1 MLASMYAALLLFSLS
16 GCSEE
21 YIETEKPAADAE
33 EGTVTT
39 ASVTFSLQGEDA
51 SRALPAIDFTRF
63 DVKAYI
69 FQAYKKDK
77 PISGWSDKWSDYEFT
92 DFDGQDNPADITSN
106 EFTLNLPVKK
116 HNAPS
121 SDEKYQYKV
130 VFLAAPKGSSVLP
143 TPEKS
148 WEVGDGFGEKK
159 YHDFPYDFD
168 DDRRI
173 ASTNLFNWYA
183 DETQGTDNAVY
194 RDVAEVLSNDKKDFD
209 DIAFATDINK
219 ILVELR
225 HKDGAFRLTVKQT
238 VLSEAN
244 RAKAT
249 KASLT
254 IGNVPQQM
262 CLKGSTEWENDEVT
276 CTGAQEYTKK
286 FGIDL
291 STDDAVLE
299 IHSLPQEEGISC
311 TVKLYDEAGNVY
323 CENSFAPEAGVKIHP
338 NKISKV
344 TLDAKGFEFGIQ
356 LEDDAWDGP
365 ND

>member
-51 SRALPAIDFTRF
+51 SRALTAIDSTRF

-77 PISGWSDKWSDYEFT
+77 PIGGWSDKWSDYEFT

-106 EFTLNLPVKK
+106 MFTLKLPVKK
-116 HNAPS
+116 DNHLS
-121 SDEKYQYKV
+121 SSAEKYQYKV

-143 TPEKS
+143 TPEKYWGNYNFS
-148 WEVGDGFGEKK
+148 YEDEALTK
-159 YHDFPYDFD
+159 P
-168 DDRRI
+168 
-173 ASTNLFNWYA
+173 FNWYA
-183 DETQGTDNAVY
+183 NKTQGTDNAVY
-194 RDVAEVLSNDKKDFD
+194 RDVAKVLSNDKEDLD
-209 DIAFATDINK
+209 SIAFTTDINE
-219 ILVELR
+219 IPVELR

-254 IGNVPQQM
+254 VGNVPKQM
-262 CLKGSTEWENDEVT
+262 YLKGSTEWENDEVT
-276 CTGAQEYTKK
+276 CTGTQEYTKE

-291 STDDAVLE
+291 LTDDAVLE

-311 TVKLYDEAGNVY
+311 TVKLYDGAGNVY
-323 CENSFAPEAGVKIHP
+323 CENSFTPEAGVKIHP
-338 NKISKV
+338 NMISKV
-344 TLDAKGFEFGIQ
+344 TLDAKGFEFDIQ

>member
-51 SRALPAIDFTRF
+51 SRALTAIDFTRF

-69 FQAYKKDK
+69 FQANKK
-77 PISGWSDKWSDYEFT
+77 ISGWSDNWSDYEFT

-106 EFTLNLPVKK
+106 KFTLNLPVKK
-116 HNAPS
+116 DNHLS

-130 VFLAAPKGSSVLP
+130 VFLAAPKESSVLP
-143 TPEKS
+143 TPEKY
-148 WEVGDGFGEKK
+148 WEVGDLEEE
-159 YHDFPYDFD
+159 YHDFLYDFD
-168 DDRRI
+168 DDDRI

-183 DETQGTDNAVY
+183 DKAQGTDNAVY
-194 RDVAEVLSNDKKDFD
+194 RDVAEVLSNDKEDFD
-209 DIAFATDINK
+209 SIAFTTDINK
-219 ILVELR
+219 IPVELR

-262 CLKGSTEWENDEVT
+262 YLKGSTEPKNDEVA
-276 CTGAQEYTKK
+276 CTGAQEYTKE

-291 STDDAVLE
+291 SADDAVLE

-311 TVKLYDEAGNVY
+311 TVKLYDGAGNVY
-323 CENSFAPEAGVKIHP
+323 CENSFTPEAGVKIRP
-338 NKISKV
+338 NMTSKV

>member
-21 YIETEKPAADAE
+21 YIETEKPADGAE

-51 SRALPAIDFTRF
+51 SRALTAIDFTRF

-69 FQAYKKDK
+69 FQANKK
-77 PISGWSDKWSDYEFT
+77 ISGWSDNWSDYEFT
-92 DFDGQDNPADITSN
+92 DFDEQDNPADITSN
-106 EFTLNLPVKK
+106 EFTLSLPVKK
-116 HNAPS
+116 DNILS

-130 VFLAAPKGSSVLP
+130 VFLAAPKLSSVLP
-143 TPEKS
+143 APEKFWGNYNFS
-148 WEVGDGFGEKK
+148 YEDKALTDV
-159 YHDFPYDFD
+159 
-168 DDRRI
+168 
-173 ASTNLFNWYA
+173 FNWYA

-194 RDVAEVLSNDKKDFD
+194 RDVAKVLSNDEKDFD
-209 DIAFATDINK
+209 NIAFTTDINE
-219 ILVELR
+219 IPVELR

-254 IGNVPQQM
+254 VGNVPQQM
-262 CLKGSTEWENDEVT
+262 YLKGSTEWENDEVA

-286 FGIDL
+286 FGINLLTGDE
-291 STDDAVLE
+291 VLE

-311 TVKLYDEAGNVY
+311 TVKLYDGAGNVY
-323 CENSFAPEAGVKIHP
+323 CENSFTPEAGVKIRP

>member
-51 SRALPAIDFTRF
+51 SRALTAIDFTRF

-69 FQAYKKDK
+69 FQANKKNGL
-77 PISGWSDKWSDYEFT
+77 IGGWSDKWSDYEFT

-106 EFTLNLPVKK
+106 EFTLSLPVKK
-116 HNAPS
+116 DNTL

-143 TPEKS
+143 APEKS
-148 WEVGDGFGEKK
+148 WEVGDLEEE
-159 YHDFPYDFD
+159 YHDFLYDFD
-168 DDRRI
+168 DDDRI

-183 DETQGTDNAVY
+183 DKAQGTDNAVY
-194 RDVAEVLSNDKKDFD
+194 RDVAEVLSNDKEDFD
-209 DIAFATDINK
+209 DIAFTTDINE
-219 ILVELR
+219 IPVELR

-262 CLKGSTEWENDEVT
+262 YLKGSTEWKNDEVA

-291 STDDAVLE
+291 STGDAVLE
-299 IHSLPQEEGISC
+299 MHSLPQEEGISC

-323 CENSFAPEAGVKIHP
+323 CENSFTPEAGVKIRP
-338 NKISKV
+338 NMISKV

>member
-130 VFLAAPKGSSVLP
+130 VFLAAPKESSVFP
-143 TPEKS
+143 APKKS
-148 WEVGDGFGEKK
+148 WGDYNFSYE
-159 YHDFPYDFD
+159 DE
-168 DDRRI
+168 
-173 ASTNLFNWYA
+173 ALTNPFNWYA
-183 DETQGTDNAVY
+183 DETKGTDNAVY
-194 RDVAEVLSNDKKDFD
+194 RDVAEVLSNDKEDFD
-209 DIAFATDINK
+209 SIAFTTDINK
-219 ILVELR
+219 IPVELR

-262 CLKGSTEWENDEVT
+262 CLKGSTEWKNDEVT
-276 CTGAQEYTKK
+276 CTGTQEYTKE
-286 FGIDL
+286 FDIDL
-291 STDDAVLE
+291 LTGDAVLE

-338 NKISKV
+338 NMTSKV

>member
-51 SRALPAIDFTRF
+51 SRALTAIDFTRF

-69 FQAYKKDK
+69 FQANKK
-77 PISGWSDKWSDYEFT
+77 INGWSDKWSDYEFT
-92 DFDGQDNPADITSN
+92 DVDGQDNPANITSN
-106 EFTLNLPVKK
+106 EFTLNLLVKK
-116 HNAPS
+116 DNILS
-121 SDEKYQYKV
+121 SNEKYQYKV

-143 TPEKS
+143 APKKS
-148 WEVGDGFGEKK
+148 LGNYNFSYEDE
-159 YHDFPYDFD
+159 
-168 DDRRI
+168 
-173 ASTNLFNWYA
+173 ALTNPFNWYA
-183 DETQGTDNAVY
+183 NEAQGTDNAVY
-194 RDVAEVLSNDKKDFD
+194 RDVAEVLSNDKEDLD
-209 DIAFATDINK
+209 SIAFTTDINK
-219 ILVELR
+219 IPVELR

-254 IGNVPQQM
+254 IGNVPRQM
-262 CLKGSTEWENDEVT
+262 YLKGSTEPKYDEVT
-276 CTGAQEYTKK
+276 CTGTQEYTKE
-286 FGIDL
+286 FGINL
-291 STDDAVLE
+291 SADDAVLE

-311 TVKLYDEAGNVY
+311 TVKLYDGAGNVY
-323 CENSFAPEAGVKIHP
+323 CENSFTPKAGVKIHP

>member
-51 SRALPAIDFTRF
+51 SRALKAIDFDHF

-69 FQAYKKDK
+69 FQANKKD
-77 PISGWSDKWSDYEFT
+77 IGGWSDKWSDYEFT
-92 DFDGQDNPADITSN
+92 DFDRFTDFERQDNPADITSN
-106 EFTLNLPVKK
+106 EFELKLPVKK
-116 HNAPS
+116 DNHLFS
-121 SDEKYQYKV
+121 SAEKYQYKV
-130 VFLAAPKGSSVLP
+130 VFLAAPKESSVLP
-143 TPEKS
+143 DP
-148 WEVGDGFGEKK
+148 KK
-159 YHDFPYDFD
+159 YGGDYNFSYEDEALTD
-168 DDRRI
+168 V
-173 ASTNLFNWYA
+173 FNWYA
-183 DETQGTDNAVY
+183 DQAQGTDNAVY
-194 RDVAEVLSNDKKDFD
+194 RDVAKVLSNDKEDLD
-209 DIAFATDINK
+209 SIAFTTDINE
-219 ILVELR
+219 IPVELR

-254 IGNVPQQM
+254 IGNVPKQM
-262 CLKGSTEWENDEVT
+262 YLKGSTEWENDEVT
-276 CTGAQEYTKK
+276 CTGTQEYTKE

-291 STDDAVLE
+291 LTDDEVLE

-323 CENSFAPEAGVKIHP
+323 CENSFTPEAGVKIHP
-338 NKISKV
+338 NMISKV
-344 TLDAKGFEFGIQ
+344 TLDAKGFEFDIQ

>member
-51 SRALPAIDFTRF
+51 SRALTTIDFDSF

-69 FQAYKKDK
+69 FQANKKD
-77 PISGWSDKWSDYEFT
+77 IGGWSDKWSDYEFT
-92 DFDGQDNPADITSN
+92 DVDGQDNPADITSN
-106 EFTLNLPVKK
+106 EFTLSLPVKK
-116 HNAPS
+116 DNTL

-143 TPEKS
+143 APEKS
-148 WEVGDGFGEKK
+148 WGNYNFSYEDE
-159 YHDFPYDFD
+159 
-168 DDRRI
+168 
-173 ASTNLFNWYA
+173 ALTNFFNWYA
-183 DETQGTDNAVY
+183 NEAQGTDNAVY
-194 RDVAEVLSNDKKDFD
+194 RDVAEVLSNDEEDFD
-209 DIAFATDINK
+209 NIAFTTDINE
-219 ILVELR
+219 IPVELR

-262 CLKGSTEWENDEVT
+262 YLKGSTEWKNDEVT
-276 CTGAQEYTKK
+276 CTGTQEYTKE

-291 STDDAVLE
+291 SADDEVLE

-311 TVKLYDEAGNVY
+311 TVKLYDGAGNVY
-323 CENSFAPEAGVKIHP
+323 CENSFTPEAGVKIHP

>member
-51 SRALPAIDFTRF
+51 SRALTAIDFTSF

-69 FQAYKKDK
+69 FQANKKD
-77 PISGWSDKWSDYEFT
+77 IGGWSDKWSDYEFT
-92 DFDGQDNPADITSN
+92 DLDGQDNPANITSN
-106 EFTLNLPVKK
+106 KFTLNLPVKK
-116 HNAPS
+116 DNHLS
-121 SDEKYQYKV
+121 SSAEKYQYKV
-130 VFLAAPKGSSVLP
+130 VFLAAPKESSVLP
-143 TPEKS
+143 TPEKYWGNYNFS
-148 WEVGDGFGEKK
+148 YEDE
-159 YHDFPYDFD
+159 
-168 DDRRI
+168 
-173 ASTNLFNWYA
+173 ALTNVFNWYA
-183 DETQGTDNAVY
+183 DQAQGTDNAVY
-194 RDVAEVLSNDKKDFD
+194 RDVAEVLSNDKEDLD
-209 DIAFATDINK
+209 SIAFTTDINK
-219 ILVELR
+219 IPVELR

-254 IGNVPQQM
+254 IGNVPQRM
-262 CLKGSTEWENDEVT
+262 YLKGSTEWENDEVA
-276 CTGAQEYTKK
+276 CTGAQEYTKE
-286 FGIDL
+286 FSIDL
-291 STDDAVLE
+291 LTGDEVLE

-311 TVKLYDEAGNVY
+311 TVKLYDGADNVY
-323 CENSFAPEAGVKIHP
+323 CENSFIPEAGVKIHP

>member
-51 SRALPAIDFTRF
+51 SRALTAIDFDSF

-69 FQAYKKDK
+69 FQANKKID
-77 PISGWSDKWSDYEFT
+77 GWSNKWSDYEFT
-92 DFDGQDNPADITSN
+92 DLDGQDNPADITSK
-106 EFTLNLPVKK
+106 EFELNLLVKK

-143 TPEKS
+143 TPEKFWGNYNFS
-148 WEVGDGFGEKK
+148 YEDEALT
-159 YHDFPYDFD
+159 DP
-168 DDRRI
+168 
-173 ASTNLFNWYA
+173 FNWYA
-183 DETQGTDNAVY
+183 NKTQGTDNAVY
-194 RDVAEVLSNDKKDFD
+194 RDVAEVLSNDKEDFD
-209 DIAFATDINK
+209 SIAFTTDINK
-219 ILVELR
+219 IPVELR

-262 CLKGSTEWENDEVT
+262 CLKGSTEWKNDEVT
-276 CTGAQEYTKK
+276 CTGTQEYTKE

-291 STDDAVLE
+291 LTGDAVLE

-311 TVKLYDEAGNVY
+311 TVKLYDEADNVY
-323 CENSFAPEAGVKIHP
+323 CENSFTPAAGVKIHP
-338 NKISKV
+338 NMISKV

>member
-51 SRALPAIDFTRF
+51 SRALTAIDFTRF

-69 FQAYKKDK
+69 FQANKKNK
-77 PISGWSDKWSDYEFT
+77 LIGGWSDKWSDYEFT

-106 EFTLNLPVKK
+106 EFTLSLPVKK
-116 HNAPS
+116 DNTL

-143 TPEKS
+143 APEKS
-148 WEVGDGFGEKK
+148 LGNYNFSYEDE
-159 YHDFPYDFD
+159 
-168 DDRRI
+168 
-173 ASTNLFNWYA
+173 ALTNPFNWYA
-183 DETQGTDNAVY
+183 NEAQGTDNAVY
-194 RDVAEVLSNDKKDFD
+194 RDVAEVLSNDKEDFD
-209 DIAFATDINK
+209 DIAFTTDINE
-219 ILVELR
+219 IPVELR

-254 IGNVPQQM
+254 VGNVPQQM
-262 CLKGSTEWENDEVT
+262 YLKGSTEWKNDEVT
-276 CTGAQEYTKK
+276 CTGAQEYTKE

-291 STDDAVLE
+291 SADDAVLE

-311 TVKLYDEAGNVY
+311 TVKLYDGAGNVY
-323 CENSFAPEAGVKIHP
+323 CENSFTPEAGVKIRP
-338 NKISKV
+338 NMISKV

>member
-21 YIETEKPAADAE
+21 YIETEKPADGAE

-51 SRALPAIDFTRF
+51 SRALTAINFDSF

-69 FQAYKKDK
+69 FQANKKDK
-77 PISGWSDKWSDYEFT
+77 PIGGWSDKWSDYEFT

-106 EFTLNLPVKK
+106 EFTLSLPVKK
-116 HNAPS
+116 DNILS
-121 SDEKYQYKV
+121 SNEKYQYKV

-143 TPEKS
+143 APKKS
-148 WEVGDGFGEKK
+148 LGNYNFSYEDE
-159 YHDFPYDFD
+159 
-168 DDRRI
+168 
-173 ASTNLFNWYA
+173 ALTNPFNWYA
-183 DETQGTDNAVY
+183 NEAQGTDNAVY
-194 RDVAEVLSNDKKDFD
+194 RDVAKVLSNDEEDFD
-209 DIAFATDINK
+209 NIAFTTDINE
-219 ILVELR
+219 IPVELR

-262 CLKGSTEWENDEVT
+262 YLKGSTEWENDEVA
-276 CTGAQEYTKK
+276 CTGAQEYTKE

-291 STDDAVLE
+291 SADDEVLE

-311 TVKLYDEAGNVY
+311 TVKLYDGAGNVY
-323 CENSFAPEAGVKIHP
+323 CENSFTPKAGVKIHP

>member
-21 YIETEKPAADAE
+21 YIETEKPADGAE

-51 SRALPAIDFTRF
+51 SRALTAIDSTRF

-69 FQAYKKDK
+69 FQANKKID
-77 PISGWSDKWSDYEFT
+77 GWSDKWSDYEFT
-92 DFDGQDNPADITSN
+92 DFDEQDNPADITSN
-106 EFTLNLPVKK
+106 VFTLSLPVKK
-116 HNAPS
+116 DNHS
-121 SDEKYQYKV
+121 SAEKYQYKV

-143 TPEKS
+143 APEKS

-194 RDVAEVLSNDKKDFD
+194 RDVAEVLSNDKEDLD
-209 DIAFATDINK
+209 SIAFTTDINE
-219 ILVELR
+219 IPVELR

-262 CLKGSTEWENDEVT
+262 CLKGSTEWKNDEVT
-276 CTGAQEYTKK
+276 CTGTQEYTKE

-291 STDDAVLE
+291 LTGDAVLE

-311 TVKLYDEAGNVY
+311 TVKLYDEADNVY
-323 CENSFAPEAGVKIHP
+323 CENSFTPAAGVKIHP
-338 NKISKV
+338 NMISKV

>member
-21 YIETEKPAADAE
+21 YIETEKPADGAE

-39 ASVTFSLQGEDA
+39 ASVAFSLQGEDA
-51 SRALPAIDFTRF
+51 SRALTAIDFTRF

-69 FQAYKKDK
+69 FQANKKNGS
-77 PISGWSDKWSDYEFT
+77 ISGWSDKWSDYEFT

-116 HNAPS
+116 DNHLFS
-121 SDEKYQYKV
+121 SAEKYQYKV

-143 TPEKS
+143 APEKS
-148 WEVGDGFGEKK
+148 WEVGDGLGEK

-194 RDVAEVLSNDKKDFD
+194 RDVAEILSNDEKDFN
-209 DIAFATDINK
+209 DIAFITDVNEIP
-219 ILVELR
+219 VELR

-238 VLSEAN
+238 ALSEAN
-244 RAKAT
+244 RAKAA

-262 CLKGSTEWENDEVT
+262 CLKGSTEPKNDKVT
-276 CTGAQEYTKK
+276 CTGTQEYTKE
-286 FGIDL
+286 FGINL
-291 STDDAVLE
+291 SAGDAVLE
-299 IHSLPQEEGISC
+299 MHSLPQEEGISC
-311 TVKLYDEAGNVY
+311 IVKLYDEAGNVC
-323 CENSFAPEAGVKIHP
+323 CENSFAPEAGVKIRP
-338 NKISKV
+338 NMISKV